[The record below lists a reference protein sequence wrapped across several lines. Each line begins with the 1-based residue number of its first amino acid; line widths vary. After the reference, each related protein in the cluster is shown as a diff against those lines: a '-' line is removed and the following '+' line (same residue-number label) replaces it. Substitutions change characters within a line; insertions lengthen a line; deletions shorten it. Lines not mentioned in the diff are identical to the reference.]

1 MQPVKLGILITLIVA
16 ASIVLYLMMRSPK
29 PVPAPTPKPDQGGD
43 DSGSGD
49 VPGPSEPKGQ
59 SYSDIEKMDNN
70 GGESVD
76 GYSMYKNAMISH
88 RAGDIATV
96 TDKDVF
102 DRYACLDD
110 CKKKYPKWGDD
121 ARKCND
127 DCDAKQKNVTSDE
140 IVKACISKCDAS
152 NECIGFIKPNNNS
165 CWLKNGDYKRNLGQK
180 ALDLFI
186 KNNGLDKGPIMN
198 KEAKNSG
205 YVAYMK
211 KSSGNYCL
219 NEDNKKGKFNSD
231 LHCKTDYLERDG
243 FKLTFTPVED
253 LKDIDK
259 AEIKQRC
266 GINKDCVG
274 YSCDKT
280 SGKCTGMIADV
291 TMSDVSDDD
300 NMAQEVL
307 KFIKSSGKID
317 SKSNTGLKY
326 PIF

>member
-16 ASIVLYLMMRSPK
+16 ASIVLYLMMRAPK
-29 PVPAPTPKPDQGGD
+29 PVPEPSDKPGD
-43 DSGSGD
+43 D
-49 VPGPSEPKGQ
+49 PGPSEPKGQ
-59 SYSDIEKMDNN
+59 SYSDIEKMDND
-70 GGESVD
+70 GGETVD

-88 RAGDIATV
+88 RAGDITTI

-102 DRYACLDD
+102 DTDACRKD
-110 CKKKYPKWGDD
+110 CDKKYPQRRGDD
-121 ARKCND
+121 YNKCTD
-127 DCDAKQKNVTSDE
+127 DCDTKRDNVTSDE
-140 IVKACISKCDAS
+140 VTKMCISKCDA
-152 NECIGFIKPNNNS
+152 NNNCIGFIKPGSKS
-165 CWLKNGDYKRNLGQK
+165 CWLKSGDYKRNLAQK

-198 KEAKNSG
+198 KEAKGSG

-211 KSSGNYCL
+211 KSPGNYCL

-243 FKLTFTPVED
+243 LKLTFTPVED

-266 GINKDCVG
+266 GINNECVG

-291 TMSDVSDDD
+291 TVSDTSDDD
-300 NMAQEVL
+300 NLAQEVL
-307 KFIKSSGKID
+307 KFIKNSGTID

>member
-1 MQPVKLGILITLIVA
+1 
-16 ASIVLYLMMRSPK
+16 MMRAPK
-29 PVPAPTPKPDQGGD
+29 PVPDPTPKPDPEPSDKPGD
-43 DSGSGD
+43 D
-49 VPGPSEPKGQ
+49 PGPSEPKGQ
-59 SYSDIEKMDNN
+59 SYSDIEKMDND
-70 GGESVD
+70 GGETVD

-88 RAGDIATV
+88 RAGDITTV
-96 TDKDVF
+96 TDKNVF
-102 DRYACLDD
+102 DNYACLDD
-110 CKKKYPKWGDD
+110 CKEKYPQWGDD
-121 ARKCND
+121 TKKCNK
-127 DCDAKQKNVTSDE
+127 DCDTKLENVTSDE
-140 IVKACISKCDAS
+140 VTKTCISKCDE
-152 NECIGFIKPNNNS
+152 NNNCIGFIKPNSKS
-165 CWLKNGDYKRNLGQK
+165 CWLKSGEYKRNLAQK

-198 KEAKNSG
+198 KEAKGSG

-211 KSSGNYCL
+211 KSPGNYCL

-253 LKDIDK
+253 LKDIDNS
-259 AEIKQRC
+259 EIKQRC
-266 GINKDCVG
+266 GINNDCVG

-291 TMSDVSDDD
+291 TVSDASDDD
-300 NMAQEVL
+300 NLAQEVL
-307 KFIKSSGKID
+307 KFIKNSGTID